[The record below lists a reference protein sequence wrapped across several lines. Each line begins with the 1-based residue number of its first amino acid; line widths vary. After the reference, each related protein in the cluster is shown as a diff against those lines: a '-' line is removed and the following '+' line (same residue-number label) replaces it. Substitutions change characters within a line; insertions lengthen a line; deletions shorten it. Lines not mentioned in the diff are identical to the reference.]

1 MVLAQALSPKGEQL
15 PLIFD
20 DPSVNSDDHRCMALL
35 DTLLELSETSQVVIF
50 SHERR
55 VAEWAGRKGVPVLSL
70 AQVPAAVEEEV
81 RPVIATREI

>member
-1 MVLAQALSPKGEQL
+1 
-15 PLIFD
+15 
-20 DPSVNSDDHRCMALL
+20 
-35 DTLLELSETSQVVIF
+35 VVIF

-81 RPVIATREI
+81 RPVIVTRQI